1 MAWKNYSLVWEF
13 LQRETAG
20 TSYKWFVAMSNE
32 RVLQQATSD
41 TVIYLRQATSVTSKK
56 QILQRAM
63 SDFTTSNKEK
73 VNFNE

>member
-13 LQRETAG
+13 LQRTTSG
-20 TSYKWFVAMSNE
+20 TSNKWFVAMSNE

-41 TVIYLRQATSVTSKK
+41 IVIYLRQATSVTSKK

-63 SDFTTSNKEK
+63 SDFTTSNKQK

>member
-1 MAWKNYSLVWEF
+1 M
-13 LQRETAG
+13 QRATSG
-20 TSYKWFVAMSNE
+20 TSNEWFVAMSNE

-41 TVIYLRQATSVTSKK
+41 VVIYLRQATSVTSKK

-63 SDFTTSNKEK
+63 SDFTTSNKQK